1 MFLSKIFYPS
11 LKEIP
16 KDAVIKSHI
25 LMLRAGLIRKLASGF
40 YSYFPLGY
48 RSFRKIAHIVREEM
62 TKADAQEFSLPIPT
76 PAELWEKTGRWQQF
90 GPELLRITDRHQ
102 NQFALGPTHEEVF
115 TYIVKNEISS
125 YKQLPVT
132 FYQMKTKFRDEIRPR
147 YGVMRG
153 REFTMKDA
161 YSFDFDDTSLEK
173 SYNAMRQA
181 YSNIFKRC
189 GLDVKIVSADTGSM
203 GGAASEEFM
212 VESSV
217 GEDVL
222 VFCSHCDYASNL
234 EKATAQRDFQTSDE
248 PLQEKTIIDT
258 PNIRTIEELTNFL
271 KTTPKKF
278 IKTLIYKYKEKPVVV
293 LIRGDLDVNETKLLN
308 VLGGGEIELANE
320 DMVYKVTNAPVGFAG
335 PIGLKNVKI
344 IADESVQYIVNG
356 ITGANIKDKHYM
368 NVNLNRDFKVD
379 NFFELNIVKE
389 GDLCPHCGKPLQF
402 SRGIEVGHIFKLGK
416 KYTESIGVSV
426 LDQNGKAV
434 TPTMGCYGIG
444 IDRTLAAVIEQY
456 NDNDGIIFPISVAP
470 FEVIIVPIDFK
481 DEQQR
486 QTALN
491 LYHKLEEN
499 KIEVLLDDRK
509 LRPGFKF
516 KDADLLG
523 IPIRVTIGPK
533 FLKENKVEVKLRND
547 SDKEIVALDSVESY
561 ILDKTKKLWKE
572 VSL

>member
-48 RSFRKIAHIVREEM
+48 RSFRKVAHIVREEM
-62 TKADAQEFSLPIPT
+62 NQAEAQEFSLPIPT

-90 GPELLRITDRHQ
+90 GAELIRITDRHQ

-147 YGVMRG
+147 YGVMRS

-181 YSNIFKRC
+181 YINIFKRC
-189 GLDVKIVSADTGSM
+189 GLNVKIVSADTGSM

-234 EKATAQRDFQTSDE
+234 EKATAQRDFKTSEE
-248 PLQEKTIIDT
+248 PLQEKTITDT
-258 PNIRTIEELTNFL
+258 PNIKTIEELTNFF

-278 IKTLIYKYKEKPVVV
+278 IKTLIYKYKDNPVAV

-308 VLGGGEIELANE
+308 VLGGGEIELADE
-320 DMVYKVTNAPVGFAG
+320 DMIYKVTNAPTGFAG

-344 IADESVQYIVNG
+344 IADESVQYMVNS
-356 ITGANIKDKHYM
+356 ITGANIKDKHYI
-368 NVNLNRDFKVD
+368 NVNLNRDFKID
-379 NFFELNIVKE
+379 KFFELNIVKD
-389 GDLCPHCGKPLQF
+389 GDLCPHCGKSLQF

-426 LDQNGKAV
+426 LDQNGKSV

-444 IDRTLAAVIEQY
+444 IDRTLASVIEQY
-456 NDNDGIIFPISVAP
+456 NDKDGIIFPISVAP
-470 FEVIIVPIDFK
+470 FEVIIVPIDFE
-481 DEQQR
+481 DEQQK

-491 LYHKLEEN
+491 LYNKLEEN
-499 KIEVLLDDRK
+499 KTEVLLDDRK

-533 FLKENKVEVKLRND
+533 FLKENKVEVKLRNNFD
-547 SDKEIVALDSVESY
+547 REIVPLDSVDSF
-561 ILDKTKKLWKE
+561 ILDKIKTLWKE
-572 VSL
+572 VSI